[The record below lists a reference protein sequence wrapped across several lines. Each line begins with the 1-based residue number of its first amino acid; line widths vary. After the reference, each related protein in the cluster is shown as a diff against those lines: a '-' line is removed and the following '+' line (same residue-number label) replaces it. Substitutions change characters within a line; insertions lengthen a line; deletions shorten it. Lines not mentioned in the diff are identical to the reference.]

1 MTLDSNA
8 PGERWRPRRLAAFG
22 VRAVAFLAPLA
33 VGFLAART
41 VGSLLEPPIGVSGV
55 IGWWGAVIGAATLAS
70 HLTDRVSR
78 RLLPLSVL
86 LNLSLAFPDRT
97 PSRFG
102 VALRSGNVAQL
113 KRRLEQATQEGQTD
127 LAEATEVI
135 LGLVA
140 AISQHDRRTRGHAER
155 TRAYTDL
162 LATEMAL
169 PSDDRDKLRW
179 AALLHDIGKLS
190 VPAEILNKPSRLTED
205 EFATIKQ
212 HPVEGMRLISPIRD
226 WLGAWALTI
235 EHHHERWD
243 GSGYPAGLA
252 GTDISLGARIVSVA
266 DAYDVMVSGRSYQ
279 QRLSH
284 SEARAEVARNSGA
297 QFDPRVV
304 RALMELSIGRLRW
317 ITGPLGGLADL
328 PFIRPLQALG
338 RDVATVVTAGAV
350 TIAAGSGLIP
360 VSGLNLL
367 PDRLGPPVNHT
378 VDLGAG
384 GQGGAGA
391 AAGGPSAQGSIPSIA
406 TTTTSVVTTTS
417 TTAAP
422 TTTVSTAPSTT
433 ATTSVATTHST
444 TATTPPSTAPSTTAT
459 TPPTTAPSTTTTA
472 AGALVANDD
481 QASTRPS
488 EKVNIGVLD
497 NDSGT
502 YDRSTLQVV
511 QGPSSGVAEVKGS
524 GRIHYSA
531 DANFAGTVTF
541 TYRIC
546 TAGGSCDTATVIV
559 TVA

>member
-8 PGERWRPRRLAAFG
+8 PGGRWRPRRMASLA

-41 VGSLLEPPIGVSGV
+41 VGSLLEPPIGFSGV

-70 HLTDRVSR
+70 HVAERLSR

-102 VALRSGNVAQL
+102 VALRSGNVTQL
-113 KRRLEQATQEGQTD
+113 KSRLEQASQEGKAD
-127 LAEATEVI
+127 LVEATEVI

-162 LATEMAL
+162 LAIELAL
-169 PSDDRDKLRW
+169 PPDDCDKLRW

-205 EFATIKQ
+205 EFATVKQ
-212 HPVEGMRLISPIRD
+212 HPTEGMRLISPIRD
-226 WLGAWALTI
+226 WLGPWALTI

-252 GTDISLGARIVSVA
+252 GTDISVGARIVSVA

-284 SEARAEVARNSGA
+284 SEARAEVARNSGT

-304 RALMELSIGRLRW
+304 RALMDLSIGRLRW
-317 ITGPLGGLADL
+317 ITGPLAGLADL
-328 PFIRPLQALG
+328 PLIRPLQALG

-360 VSGLNLL
+360 VSGLNLI
-367 PDRLGPPVNHT
+367 PDQLGPPVNHT
-378 VDLGAG
+378 VDVDSGDEGTGAG
-384 GQGGAGA
+384 T
-391 AAGGPSAQGSIPSIA
+391 GGPTAQGSGASSP
-406 TTTTSVVTTTS
+406 TTSVITS

-422 TTTVSTAPSTT
+422 TTTASPPPPT
-433 ATTSVATTHST
+433 TTSVATT
-444 TATTPPSTAPSTTAT
+444 PSTTVT
-459 TPPTTAPSTTTTA
+459 TPTTTTTTVASTTTTA
-472 AGALVANDD
+472 AGAVVANDD
-481 QASTRPS
+481 QAATRPS
-488 EKVNIGVLD
+488 EKINIGVLD

-502 YDRSTLQVV
+502 YDRSTLQLV
-511 QGPSSGVAEVKGS
+511 QGPSSGSAEVKGS

-546 TAGGSCDTATVIV
+546 TASGSCDTATVIV

>member
-8 PGERWRPRRLAAFG
+8 PGKRWRSRRLAAFA
-22 VRAVAFLAPLA
+22 VRTIAFLAPLA

-41 VGSLLEPPIGVSGV
+41 VGSLLEPPIGFSGV

-70 HLTDRVSR
+70 HLTDRLSR

-102 VALRSGNVAQL
+102 LALRSGNVAQL
-113 KRRLEQATQEGQTD
+113 KQRLERATQEGQTD

-135 LGLVA
+135 LALVA

-169 PSDDRDKLRW
+169 APDDRDKLRW

-190 VPAEILNKPSRLTED
+190 VPAEILNKPSRLTEE
-205 EFATIKQ
+205 EFAKVKE
-212 HPVEGMRLISPIRD
+212 HPAEGMRLITPIRE
-226 WLGAWALTI
+226 WLGPWALTI

-252 GTDISLGARIVSVA
+252 GTEISLGARIVSVA

-284 SEARAEVARNSGA
+284 SEARAEVARNSGT

-304 RALMELSIGRLRW
+304 RALMELSIGKLRW

-367 PDRLGPPVNHT
+367 PDRLGPPVNHA
-378 VDLGAG
+378 VDIDAGDEGAAGAG
-384 GQGGAGA
+384 T
-391 AAGGPSAQGSIPSIA
+391 GGPTAQGSVPPLSTA
-406 TTTTSVVTTTS
+406 TTSGVTS

-422 TTTVSTAPSTT
+422 ATTVTSPPSTT
-433 ATTSVATTHST
+433 TTASVATT
-444 TATTPPSTAPSTTAT
+444 PSTTAT
-459 TPPTTAPSTTTTA
+459 TPPTTVPSTTTTS

-481 QASTRPS
+481 QAVTRPS
-488 EKVNIGVLD
+488 EKINIGVLD
-497 NDSGT
+497 NDSGL

-511 QGPSSGVAEVKGS
+511 QGPSSGIAEVKGS

-531 DANFAGTVTF
+531 DATFAGTVTF

-546 TAGGSCDTATVIV
+546 TSGGSCDTATVIV

>member
-135 LGLVA
+135 LALVA

-212 HPVEGMRLISPIRD
+212 HPLEGMRLISPIRE
-226 WLGAWALTI
+226 WLGPWALTI

-252 GTDISLGARIVSVA
+252 GTEISLGARIVSVA

-284 SEARAEVARNSGA
+284 SEARAEVAQNSGT

-338 RDVATVVTAGAV
+338 RDVATMVTAGAV

-360 VSGLNLL
+360 VSGLNLI
-367 PDRLGPPVNHT
+367 PDQLGPPVNHT
-378 VDLGAG
+378 LDLDSGSG
-384 GQGGAGA
+384 GA
-391 AAGGPSAQGSIPSIA
+391 AAGSGGPTAQGPGASLPG
-406 TTTTSVVTTTS
+406 TTTSVDTS

-422 TTTVSTAPSTT
+422 TTTASPSTT
-433 ATTSVATTHST
+433 TTTSVATTPST
-444 TATTPPSTAPSTTAT
+444 SVTTPTTTVA
-459 TPPTTAPSTTTTA
+459 STTTTS

-481 QASTRPS
+481 QAATRPS
-488 EKVNIGVLD
+488 EKINIGVLD

-502 YDRSTLQVV
+502 YDRSTLQLV
-511 QGPSSGVAEVKGS
+511 QGPASGIAEVKGS

>member
-8 PGERWRPRRLAAFG
+8 PGERWRPRRLAAFA
-22 VRAVAFLAPLA
+22 VRAIAFLAPLA

-102 VALRSGNVAQL
+102 VALRSGNVGQL
-113 KRRLEQATQEGQTD
+113 KQRLEQATQEGQTD

-135 LGLVA
+135 LALVA

-205 EFATIKQ
+205 EFATVKQ
-212 HPVEGMRLISPIRD
+212 HPVEGMRLIAPIRE
-226 WLGAWALTI
+226 WLGPWALTI

-252 GTDISLGARIVSVA
+252 GTEISLGARIVSVA

-284 SEARAEVARNSGA
+284 SEARAEVARNSGT

-360 VSGLNLL
+360 VSGLSLL
-367 PDRLGPPVNHT
+367 PDRAGPPVNHT
-378 VDLGAG
+378 VGIDSGDEG
-384 GQGGAGA
+384 TA
-391 AAGGPSAQGSIPSIA
+391 AAGPGGPTAQGPGNALSS
-406 TTTTSVVTTTS
+406 TTTSVVVTT

-422 TTTVSTAPSTT
+422 TTTVSPTT
-433 ATTSVATTHST
+433 TTLAATT
-444 TATTPPSTAPSTTAT
+444 PSTTAT
-459 TPPTTAPSTTTTA
+459 TPPTTPPTTTVSTTTTA
-472 AGALVANDD
+472 AGSLVANDD

-488 EKVNIGVLD
+488 EKINIGVLD
-497 NDSGT
+497 NDSGA
-502 YDRSTLQVV
+502 YDRATLQVV
-511 QGPSSGVAEVKGS
+511 QGPSSGSAEVKAS

-531 DANFAGTVTF
+531 DANFTGTVTL

>member
-135 LGLVA
+135 LALVA

-212 HPVEGMRLISPIRD
+212 HPLEGMRLISPIRE
-226 WLGAWALTI
+226 WLGPWALTI

-252 GTDISLGARIVSVA
+252 GTEISLGARIVSVA

-284 SEARAEVARNSGA
+284 SEARAEVAQNSGT

-338 RDVATVVTAGAV
+338 RDVATMVTAGAV

-360 VSGLNLL
+360 VSGLNLI
-367 PDRLGPPVNHT
+367 PDQLGPPVNHT
-378 VDLGAG
+378 LDLDSGSG
-384 GQGGAGA
+384 GA
-391 AAGGPSAQGSIPSIA
+391 AAGSGGPTAQGPGASLPG
-406 TTTTSVVTTTS
+406 TTTSVDTS

-422 TTTVSTAPSTT
+422 TTTASPSTT
-433 ATTSVATTHST
+433 ATTSVATTPST
-444 TATTPPSTAPSTTAT
+444 SVTTPTTTVA
-459 TPPTTAPSTTTTA
+459 STTTTS

-481 QASTRPS
+481 QAATRPS
-488 EKVNIGVLD
+488 EKINIGVLD

-502 YDRSTLQVV
+502 YDRSTLQLV
-511 QGPSSGVAEVKGS
+511 QGPASGIAEVKGS